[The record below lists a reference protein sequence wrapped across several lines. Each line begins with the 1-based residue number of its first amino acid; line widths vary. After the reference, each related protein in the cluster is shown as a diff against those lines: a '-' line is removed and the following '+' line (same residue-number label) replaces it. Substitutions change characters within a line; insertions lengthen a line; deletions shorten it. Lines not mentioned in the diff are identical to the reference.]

1 MPSDLR
7 WGIGVPQIFPDGPID
22 MSLVRRW
29 IPRAEQLGFD
39 SLWTMEGI
47 TGDLPTLEPVT
58 LLSYMSALTER
69 VKLGVS
75 VIIAPHRNPVQLAK
89 ALGSLDTINNG
100 RLIVGIGLG
109 HRVMSDTFGISAE
122 HRVSR
127 FVEIMDVMKALWTQ
141 PQADYSGRFW
151 RLENT
156 PMEPKPVQ
164 KPHPPIWLG
173 GGHPNVLRR
182 GVRHADGWMG
192 AGASSTSQFV
202 ENMGRLR
209 TYLDEAGRDPSTF
222 AVSKRVYLAIDTNE
236 EPGRIPP
243 PHLVWPNVQEPR
255 HGQPGLCLGKPR
267 HLRREAGRS
276 SPCRRPHDNAQP
288 RLRSHGT
295 PGSLGRRRHT
305 QRVAGPMH
313 RR

>member
-89 ALGSLDTINNG
+89 ALGSLDTINDG

-141 PQADYSGRFW
+141 PQADHSGRFW

-182 GVRHADGWMG
+182 AVRHADGWMG

-209 TYLDEAGRDPSTF
+209 SYLEEAGRDPSTF
-222 AVSKRVYLAIDTNE
+222 AVSKRVYLAIDNNE
-236 EPGRIPP
+236 SRAEARLRTWFGQMYKNPDMANRVSVWGSPAACAEKLAEVAHAGAHMIMLNPVYDYME
-243 PHLVWPNVQEPR
+243 HLEALAADVIPNV
-255 HGQPGLCLGKPR
+255 
-267 HLRREAGRS
+267 
-276 SPCRRPHDNAQP
+276 
-288 RLRSHGT
+288 
-295 PGSLGRRRHT
+295 
-305 QRVAGPMH
+305 
-313 RR
+313 

>member
-47 TGDLPTLEPVT
+47 TGDLATLEPVT
-58 LLSYMSALTER
+58 LMSYMSALTEK

-89 ALGSLDTINNG
+89 ALSSLDTINQG
-100 RLIVGIGLG
+100 RLILGIGLG
-109 HRVMSDTFGISAE
+109 GRIMSGTFGIDPE
-122 HRVSR
+122 RRVTR
-127 FVEIMDVMKALWTQ
+127 FIEIMDVMKALWTQ
-141 PQADYSGRFW
+141 PQVDFSGRFW

-156 PMEPKPVQ
+156 RMEPKPVQ

-173 GGHPNVLRR
+173 GGHPRVLRR
-182 GVRHADGWMG
+182 AVRHADGWMG

-202 ENMGRLR
+202 ENMGHLR
-209 TYLDEAGRDPSTF
+209 TYLEEADRDPATF
-222 AVSKRVYLAIDTNE
+222 AVSKRVYLAIDSNE
-236 EPGRIPP
+236 SRAESRLRTWFGQMYKNADMANRVSVWGSPSVCAEKLAEVAHAGAQMIMLNPVYDHME
-243 PHLVWPNVQEPR
+243 HL
-255 HGQPGLCLGKPR
+255 
-267 HLRREAGRS
+267 EALAA
-276 SPCRRPHDNAQP
+276 DVIP
-288 RLRSHGT
+288 RL
-295 PGSLGRRRHT
+295 
-305 QRVAGPMH
+305 
-313 RR
+313 

>member
-1 MPSDLR
+1 MTSDLR

-47 TGDLPTLEPVT
+47 TGDLATLEPVT
-58 LLSYMSALTER
+58 LMSYMSALTEQ

-89 ALGSLDTINNG
+89 ALGSLDTINQG
-100 RLIVGIGLG
+100 RLILGIGLG
-109 HRVMSDTFGISAE
+109 GRIMSDTFGIDPE
-122 HRVSR
+122 HRVTR
-127 FVEIMDVMKALWTQ
+127 FVEIMDVLKALWTQ

-173 GGHPNVLRR
+173 GGHPRVLRR
-182 GVRHADGWMG
+182 AVRHADGWMG

-202 ENMGRLR
+202 ENMGLLR
-209 TYLDEAGRDPSTF
+209 TYLEEAGRDPAAF
-222 AVSKRVYLAIDTNE
+222 AVSKRVYVAIDSNE
-236 EPGRIPP
+236 SRAE
-243 PHLVWPNVQEPR
+243 
-255 HGQPGLCLGKPR
+255 
-267 HLRREAGRS
+267 S
-276 SPCRRPHDNAQP
+276 
-288 RLRSHGT
+288 RLRTWFGQMYKN
-295 PGSLGRRRHT
+295 PDMAN
-305 QRVAGPMH
+305 RVAVWGSPSVCSEKLAEVANAGAGMIMLNPVYDH
-313 RR
+313 LEHLEALAADVIPRV

>member
-1 MPSDLR
+1 MTSELR

-47 TGDLPTLEPVT
+47 TGDLATLEPVT
-58 LLSYMSALTER
+58 LMSYMSALTEQ

-89 ALGSLDTINNG
+89 ALGSLDTINQG
-100 RLIVGIGLG
+100 RLILGIGLG
-109 HRVMSDTFGISAE
+109 GRIMSNTFGIDPE
-122 HRVSR
+122 HRVTR
-127 FVEIMDVMKALWTQ
+127 FVEIMDVLKALWTQ

-173 GGHPNVLRR
+173 GGHPRVLRR
-182 GVRHADGWMG
+182 AVLHADGWMG

-202 ENMGRLR
+202 ENMGLLR
-209 TYLDEAGRDPSTF
+209 TYLEEAGRDPAAF
-222 AVSKRVYLAIDTNE
+222 AVSKRVYVAIDSNE
-236 EPGRIPP
+236 SRAE
-243 PHLVWPNVQEPR
+243 
-255 HGQPGLCLGKPR
+255 
-267 HLRREAGRS
+267 S
-276 SPCRRPHDNAQP
+276 
-288 RLRSHGT
+288 RLRTWFGQMYKN
-295 PGSLGRRRHT
+295 PDMAN
-305 QRVAGPMH
+305 RVAVWGSPSVCAEKLAEVAHAGARMIMLNPVYDH
-313 RR
+313 LEHLEALAADVIPRV

>member
-1 MPSDLR
+1 MTSDLR

-47 TGDLPTLEPVT
+47 TGDLATLEPVT
-58 LLSYMSALTER
+58 LLSYMSALTEQ

-89 ALGSLDTINNG
+89 ALGSLDTINQG
-100 RLIVGIGLG
+100 RLILGIGLG
-109 HRVMSDTFGISAE
+109 GRIMSDTFGIDPE
-122 HRVSR
+122 HRVTR
-127 FVEIMDVMKALWTQ
+127 FVEIMDVLKALWTQ

-156 PMEPKPVQ
+156 RMEPKPVQ

-173 GGHPNVLRR
+173 GGHPRVLRR
-182 GVRHADGWMG
+182 AVRHADGWMG

-202 ENMGRLR
+202 ENMGLLR
-209 TYLDEAGRDPSTF
+209 TYLEEADRDPAAF
-222 AVSKRVYLAIDTNE
+222 AVSKRVYVAIDSNE
-236 EPGRIPP
+236 SRAE
-243 PHLVWPNVQEPR
+243 
-255 HGQPGLCLGKPR
+255 
-267 HLRREAGRS
+267 S
-276 SPCRRPHDNAQP
+276 
-288 RLRSHGT
+288 RLRTWFGQMYKN
-295 PGSLGRRRHT
+295 PDMAN
-305 QRVAGPMH
+305 RVAVWGSPSVCSERLAEVANAGAGMIMLNPVYDH
-313 RR
+313 LEHLEALAADVIPRV